1 MSMNNQPAADAAYYI
16 DTGRGLRPAVPARIV
31 CYPEGHGEWTI
42 HAEDGDGQSIRD
54 FQGDYPAAIWH
65 CAENDCEPIT
75 EARAVALA
83 RGLRDDMEMPSL
95 PIYVENVGTLTSRA

>member
-1 MSMNNQPAADAAYYI
+1 MNATTNYYI
-16 DTGRGLRPAVPARIV
+16 DTGRGLRPATPARIV

-42 HAEDGDGQSIRD
+42 HAEDDAGQSIRD

-75 EARAVALA
+75 VERAVALA
-83 RGLRDDMEMPSL
+83 CELRQSMGMPSL
-95 PIYVENVGTLTSRA
+95 PIYTEAGGYLSIVERF